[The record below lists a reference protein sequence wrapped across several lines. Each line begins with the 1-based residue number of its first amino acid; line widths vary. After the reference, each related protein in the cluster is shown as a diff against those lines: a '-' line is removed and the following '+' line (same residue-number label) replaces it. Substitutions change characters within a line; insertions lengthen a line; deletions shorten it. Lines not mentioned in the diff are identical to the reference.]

1 MFTIIEEAKET
12 IKKSDVK
19 KLETLCELLRVIE
32 IWDSGDNVP
41 VAEVTKATH
50 KFAQK
55 IMEIEYTKLRPYI
68 YQIYYK
74 KNDYYLDVLNETIKL
89 KKSW

>member
-1 MFTIIEEAKET
+1 M
-12 IKKSDVK
+12 
-19 KLETLCELLRVIE
+19 
-32 IWDSGDNVP
+32 
-41 VAEVTKATH
+41 TKATH